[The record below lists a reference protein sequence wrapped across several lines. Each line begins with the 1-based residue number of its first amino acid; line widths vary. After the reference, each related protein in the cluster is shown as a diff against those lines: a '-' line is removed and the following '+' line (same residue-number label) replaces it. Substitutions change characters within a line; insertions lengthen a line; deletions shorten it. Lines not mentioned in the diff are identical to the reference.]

1 MLRSPVNKVLYG
13 YMGGI
18 PGVAG
23 IIQTHAGFFERMW
36 AFSGFSFVMHFVAY
50 ASFTLFPQRTII
62 PLHPRNDS
70 ESG

>member
-1 MLRSPVNKVLYG
+1 MFGVPVYEVLYG
-13 YMGGI
+13 YMGRI

-23 IIQTHAGFFERMW
+23 ISQTHAIFFGRMW
-36 AFSGFSFVMHFVAY
+36 ALSGFTFIMHFVAY

-62 PLHPRNDS
+62 PLHTRNYS